1 MAANEAKIIVV
12 ADDKASPTLTGIG
25 EKAKSMR
32 GAFLAVGAAGA
43 AVTGAIALSIKS
55 FAQAGDEIQKMA
67 LRTGLGTEALS
78 ELKFALE
85 QSGSNIEG
93 FEKGIR
99 RMSSFI
105 QDGRD
110 GLTETTRALDS
121 LGIAVSDFDGMSPE
135 AAFDTLSTAL
145 AGVEDD
151 LAQAALA
158 QDIFG
163 RSGTALLPLLKQ
175 GKDGIEALKQEAH
188 DLGIVFD
195 QDAADS
201 AARLVDA
208 QNTLNKSF
216 QGVQFALAEGVAPA
230 LSGALEKMSVIISK
244 VTDFAKEN
252 PVLTKTIVALAAG
265 LGTLAVAVAGIGL
278 VLPIMATG
286 LGFVTAGFIG
296 LNVATGGIII
306 AIGALAAGIVL
317 LIQNWDAV
325 VRAVKIGANAL
336 ITAFEFFF
344 KEVLLFNVNNAIRAF
359 NLLAGVFGKKI
370 DLIEIDIKRF
380 DTSVE
385 KSAEVVDES
394 SKQMAQSLG
403 VVQDEF
409 TETADVAEDAY
420 ERMSA
425 IIQAQNAAGLQ
436 DALTHAENII
446 SASNDR
452 YAKLK
457 EQRWQ
462 NVEDEA
468 AANAQIL
475 SEEEEFNNKRLA
487 GIESFWTLKA
497 AKSKEEFDRL
507 ADQMMAL
514 PSVIPSGGVG
524 TDLSGGDSV
533 ANAMR
538 AFKDSQNKVS
548 AAADIANAELRRL
561 EALTTVKDGEYKFV
575 HPQDLIRLEAARAE
589 AERLAKIMHSDNFKG
604 ATLGQ
609 MVLDARGHV
618 LGGAPP
624 MLPGMKAPER
634 FVRGE
639 EGMQK
644 ERLGQGG
651 WTVIFEGDVYGMDDF
666 DEKVVSA
673 LTNNANAAGAV
684 Q

>member
-12 ADDKASPTLTGIG
+12 ADDKASPTLSGIG

-43 AVTGAIALSIKS
+43 AVTGAIGLSIKS

-67 LRTGLGTEALS
+67 LRTGLTTESLS

-135 AAFDTLSTAL
+135 QAFTTLSSAL

-151 LAQAALA
+151 LTQAALA

-163 RSGTALLPLLKQ
+163 RSGTALLPLLAQ
-175 GKDGIEALKQEAH
+175 GADGIEALKQEAQE
-188 DLGIVFD
+188 LGIVFD
-195 QDAADS
+195 QDAANA

-208 QNTLNKSF
+208 QNTLKQSF

-230 LSGALEKMSVIISK
+230 LAGALEKFGAIISK
-244 VTDFAKEN
+244 VTEFAREN
-252 PVLTKTIVALAAG
+252 PTLTKTVVALGAG
-265 LGTLAVAVAGIGL
+265 LGTLAVAIAGIGL
-278 VLPIMATG
+278 VLPVMATG
-286 LGFVTAGFIG
+286 LAAVSVGFIG
-296 LNVATGGIII
+296 LNVATGGLLLG
-306 AIGALAAGIVL
+306 IGALVAGIIL
-317 LIQNWDAV
+317 LVDNWDKVVEAIRTGVNIALGAV
-325 VRAVKIGANAL
+325 ESFVNGFIGGLNQ
-336 ITAFEFFF
+336 IID
-344 KEVLLFNVNNAIRAF
+344 NVNH
-359 NLLAGVFGKKI
+359 LAGVFG
-370 DLIEIDIKRF
+370 LEIGNISEVELPRWQEAIKE
-380 DTSVE
+380 T
-385 KSAEVVDES
+385 AEVVEDQTDIIVEGFEKTS
-394 SKQMAQSLG
+394 DAAQKA
-403 VVQDEF
+403 
-409 TETADVAEDAY
+409 ADDI
-420 ERMSA
+420 SA
-425 IIQAQNAAGLQ
+425 ILQAQNEAGMA
-436 DALTHAENII
+436 DALEYAENLI
-446 SASNDR
+446 SSSEDR

-497 AKSKEEFDRL
+497 AKSSEEFDRL
-507 ADQMMAL
+507 SAEMMRL
-514 PSVIPSGGVG
+514 PAVIPAGGMASGARDDIEV
-524 TDLSGGDSV
+524 
-533 ANAMR
+533 AMR
-538 AFKDSQNKVS
+538 AFKDSQNDIENQLAEARARVAS
-548 AAADIANAELRRL
+548 GDFAAFGILSEQSTLDEIARL
-561 EALTTVKDGEYKFV
+561 EA
-575 HPQDLIRLEAARAE
+575 
-589 AERLAKIMHSDNFKG
+589 IMQSDQFKG
-604 ATLGQ
+604 GWLGEW
-609 MVLDARGHV
+609 VGEARGGF
-618 LGGAPP
+618 GGAPP

-634 FVRGE
+634 WVQGE

-651 WTVIFEGDVYGMDDF
+651 WTVVVEGSVVAEDLPSIVERGLRELADQGNGFIGGQSFE
-666 DEKVVSA
+666 
-673 LTNNANAAGAV
+673 
-684 Q
+684 